1 MSRKKPILLAGN
13 WKMNHGPEATKE
25 FFRSFRA
32 APAEGAELRFY
43 PPFLSLE
50 AAIRSLKENGIEAGV
65 GAQNLHAEKS
75 GAFTGEISGPMLL
88 EIGVRQV
95 LIGHSERR
103 QIFGETDELIL
114 KKTRSAIEQGFEVLL
129 CIGELLSEREGGMT
143 EGVLSEQLSRVLK
156 DPVCKAAFAGKLHLA
171 YEPVWAIGTGV
182 VATPEQA
189 RQTHAFLRGLLARGL
204 GEEKAR
210 NTKILYGGSVTPAN
224 FRELLEC
231 SEIDGGLVGGASLK
245 PDSFQALWEIVSASV
260 RS

>member
-1 MSRKKPILLAGN
+1 
-13 WKMNHGPEATKE
+13 MNHGPGATRE

-32 APAEGAELRFY
+32 HPVDGAELRFY

-50 AAIRSLKENGIEAGV
+50 TAVSCLKEAGIKAAI

-75 GAFTGEISGPMLL
+75 GAFTGEISGPMLQ
-88 EIGVRQV
+88 EIGVQQV

-103 QIFGETDELIL
+103 QWFGETDELIL

-129 CIGELLSEREGGMT
+129 CIGELLSERQGGMT
-143 EGVLSEQLSRVLK
+143 EGVLSEQLSRILK
-156 DPVCKAAFAGKLHLA
+156 DPLCKAAFSDKLHLA

-189 RQTHAFLRGLLARGL
+189 QQTHAFLRGLLARSL
-204 GEEKAR
+204 GEEKAQ
-210 NTKILYGGSVTPAN
+210 NTKILYGGSVTPGN
-224 FRELLEC
+224 FAELLAC

-245 PDSFQALWEIVSASV
+245 PDSFQALWEIVALHS